1 MEIKKNPKI
10 DLLLSIKHDEMDAEA
25 IKQLLA
31 FKNGGDAIFDPTDK
45 FTLPKNKLYNK
56 EDIETT
62 VGRYIFNMVT
72 LTERTGPHVG
82 YINFPVNGSGMGK
95 IEGKMSDLLMND
107 IISVDDY
114 SDWIDRL
121 QWLGFSISDYINPP
135 LTTDLLTLPDKVKKE
150 KDWILS
156 KEENIKRL
164 KQDGDIIL
172 AGEIEK
178 HLLDMSKEE
187 LKDLPDMDIYDSGS
201 RGSFSN
207 NYKMTAV
214 SRGVVASVSN
224 PDQFS
229 ISMASLDEGIP
240 PEERYIYADVLTN
253 ASYNRA
259 VKTQE
264 GGYEAKKLA
273 AAFQGIVF
281 DKNGSDCGT
290 KLTVDLLVTNF
301 NKKLLTDRYIMENGK
316 AVLLTTGNIDNYVGK
331 LVKLRSP
338 MYCKNEKY
346 CSKCTGGL
354 YHKLGIENVG
364 LIANVIGT
372 SMTTLALKSF
382 HNTSVKLKEI
392 NYEDYIE

>member
-45 FTLPKNKLYNK
+45 FILPKNKLYNK

-156 KEENIKRL
+156 KEENVKRL

>member
-45 FTLPKNKLYNK
+45 FILPKNKLYNK

-95 IEGKMSDLLMND
+95 IESKMSDLLMND

-214 SRGVVASVSN
+214 SRGVVASVSS
-224 PDQFS
+224 PDQVN

-253 ASYNRA
+253 ASYSRW
-259 VKTQE
+259 
-264 GGYEAKKLA
+264 
-273 AAFQGIVF
+273 
-281 DKNGSDCGT
+281 
-290 KLTVDLLVTNF
+290 
-301 NKKLLTDRYIMENGK
+301 
-316 AVLLTTGNIDNYVGK
+316 
-331 LVKLRSP
+331 
-338 MYCKNEKY
+338 
-346 CSKCTGGL
+346 
-354 YHKLGIENVG
+354 
-364 LIANVIGT
+364 
-372 SMTTLALKSF
+372 LK
-382 HNTSVKLKEI
+382 I
-392 NYEDYIE
+392 

>member
-1 MEIKKNPKI
+1 MEIKKDQEI
-10 DLLLSIKHDEMDAEA
+10 LSLLSINRDDMNSET
-25 IKQLLA
+25 IKKLLA
-31 FKNGGDAIFDPTDK
+31 STSEGEAEFEPTDK
-45 FTLPKNKLYNK
+45 FILPKNKLYNDQ
-56 EDIETT
+56 DIETT
-62 VGRYIFNMVT
+62 VGRYIFNLVT
-72 LTERTGPHVG
+72 LTDRTGPHVG

-95 IEGKMSDLLMND
+95 IESKMSDLLMND

-121 QWLGFSISDYINPP
+121 QWLGFGISDYINPP

-164 KQDGDIIL
+164 NQENDIIL

-224 PDQFS
+224 PDKVN

-253 ASYNRA
+253 ASYSRA
-259 VKTQE
+259 ILTRN
-264 GGYEAKKLA
+264 GG
-273 AAFQGIVF
+273 
-281 DKNGSDCGT
+281 
-290 KLTVDLLVTNF
+290 
-301 NKKLLTDRYIMENGK
+301 
-316 AVLLTTGNIDNYVGK
+316 
-331 LVKLRSP
+331 
-338 MYCKNEKY
+338 
-346 CSKCTGGL
+346 
-354 YHKLGIENVG
+354 
-364 LIANVIGT
+364 
-372 SMTTLALKSF
+372 
-382 HNTSVKLKEI
+382 
-392 NYEDYIE
+392 

>member
-10 DLLLSIKHDEMDAEA
+10 DLLLSIKHDEMDAET

-301 NKKLLTDRYIMENGK
+301 NKKLLTDRYIMENSK

>member
-1 MEIKKNPKI
+1 MEIKKDPNI
-10 DLLLSIKHDEMDAEA
+10 DFLLSIKHEGMDAK
-25 IKQLLA
+25 IIRTLLA
-31 FKNGGDAIFDPTDK
+31 ATSEREATFEPTDK
-45 FTLPKNKLYNK
+45 FILPKGRLYNDS
-56 EDIETT
+56 DIETT
-62 VGRYIFNMVT
+62 VGRYIFNVVT
-72 LTERTGPHVG
+72 LTDRTGPHVG

-95 IEGKMSDLLMND
+95 IESKMSDLLMND

-121 QWLGFSISDYINPP
+121 QWLGFSISDYVNPP
-135 LTTDLLTLPDKVKKE
+135 LTTDLLVLPDKVKERKQQ
-150 KDWILS
+150 ILS
-156 KEENIKRL
+156 KEENVKRL
-164 KQDGDIIL
+164 QQDKDIIL

-178 HLLDMSKEE
+178 DLLNMAKEE

-224 PDQFS
+224 PDEVN
-229 ISMASLDEGIP
+229 ISMASLDDGIP

-253 ASYNRA
+253 ASYSRA
-259 VKTQE
+259 IMTRE

-281 DKNGSDCGT
+281 DKKGSDCGT
-290 KLTVDLLVTNF
+290 KLTVDLLVTDF

-316 AVLLTTGNIDNYVGK
+316 AVLLTSSNVGDYVGK
-331 LVKLRSP
+331 IVKLRSP
-338 MYCKNEKY
+338 MYCRNGKY
-346 CSKCTGGL
+346 CSKCTGEL

>member
-10 DLLLSIKHDEMDAEA
+10 DLLLSIKHDEMDAET

>member
-107 IISVDDY
+107 IISVEDY

-121 QWLGFSISDYINPP
+121 QWLGFSISDYVSPP
-135 LTTDLLTLPDKVKKE
+135 LTTDLLILPDKVRAEKE
-150 KDWILS
+150 KILS
-156 KEENIKRL
+156 KEENVKRL

-224 PDQFS
+224 PDKVN

-253 ASYNRA
+253 ASYSRW
-259 VKTQE
+259 
-264 GGYEAKKLA
+264 
-273 AAFQGIVF
+273 
-281 DKNGSDCGT
+281 
-290 KLTVDLLVTNF
+290 
-301 NKKLLTDRYIMENGK
+301 
-316 AVLLTTGNIDNYVGK
+316 
-331 LVKLRSP
+331 
-338 MYCKNEKY
+338 
-346 CSKCTGGL
+346 
-354 YHKLGIENVG
+354 
-364 LIANVIGT
+364 
-372 SMTTLALKSF
+372 LK
-382 HNTSVKLKEI
+382 I
-392 NYEDYIE
+392 

>member
-1 MEIKKNPKI
+1 MEINKNPKI

-25 IKQLLA
+25 IKNLLA

-45 FTLPKNKLYNK
+45 FILPKYKLYNK

-72 LTERTGPHVG
+72 LTERTGHHVG

-95 IEGKMSDLLMND
+95 IESKMSDLLMND

-121 QWLGFSISDYINPP
+121 QWLGFSISDYVNPP
-135 LTTDLLTLPDKVKKE
+135 LTTDLLTLPDKVRAEKE
-150 KDWILS
+150 KILS

-214 SRGVVASVSN
+214 SRGVVASVSS
-224 PDQFS
+224 PDQVN

-253 ASYNRA
+253 ASYSRW
-259 VKTQE
+259 
-264 GGYEAKKLA
+264 
-273 AAFQGIVF
+273 
-281 DKNGSDCGT
+281 
-290 KLTVDLLVTNF
+290 
-301 NKKLLTDRYIMENGK
+301 
-316 AVLLTTGNIDNYVGK
+316 
-331 LVKLRSP
+331 
-338 MYCKNEKY
+338 
-346 CSKCTGGL
+346 
-354 YHKLGIENVG
+354 
-364 LIANVIGT
+364 
-372 SMTTLALKSF
+372 LK
-382 HNTSVKLKEI
+382 I
-392 NYEDYIE
+392 

>member
-95 IEGKMSDLLMND
+95 IESKMSDLLMND

-224 PDQFS
+224 PDQVN

-253 ASYNRA
+253 ASYSRA
-259 VKTQE
+259 IMTRE

-281 DKNGSDCGT
+281 DKKGSDCGT
-290 KLTVDLLVTNF
+290 KLTVDLLVTDF

-316 AVLLTTGNIDNYVGK
+316 AVLLKSSNIGDYVGK
-331 LVKLRSP
+331 MVKLRSP
-338 MYCKNEKY
+338 MYCKNGKY
-346 CSKCTGGL
+346 CSKCTGEL

-364 LIANVIGT
+364 LISNVIGT